1 MLNVVGNI
9 MQSADILSTIAELAV
24 ALAVF
29 SAIVVMLN
37 SNPIRQWDDTDRL
50 NLRLLIQVSAFTI
63 FFALLPSILV
73 VSLNESE
80 VWKYGLWAYGL
91 LHILDVSSFLFKMT
105 KETPNVFRNAAV
117 AGVLIAVTQLV
128 IAWAGSS
135 AAQETMYLGTLL
147 WHLCITFMAFI
158 LLLYGVR
165 KTR

>member
-1 MLNVVGNI
+1 
-9 MQSADILSTIAELAV
+9 MQSTDILSTIAEIAV
-24 ALAVF
+24 ALAGF

-37 SNPIRQWDDTDRL
+37 SKPIREWDDTDRL

-63 FFALLPSILV
+63 FFALLPSILIA
-73 VSLNESE
+73 SLKEPE

-105 KETPNVFRNAAV
+105 NDTPTIFRNAAV
-117 AGVLIAVTQLV
+117 SGTVIAVTQLV
-128 IAWAGSS
+128 IAWAGST
-135 AAQETMYLGTLL
+135 AAKETMYLGTLL

>member
-1 MLNVVGNI
+1 
-9 MQSADILSTIAELAV
+9 MQSTDILSTIAEIAV
-24 ALAVF
+24 ALAGF

-37 SNPIRQWDDTDRL
+37 SKPIREWDDTDRL

-73 VSLNESE
+73 VSLEEPE

-105 KETPNVFRNAAV
+105 SETPNVFRNAAV
-117 AGVLIAVTQLV
+117 AGTVIAVTQLV
-128 IAWAGSS
+128 IAWAGSN
-135 AAQETMYLGTLL
+135 AAKETMYLGTLL

-158 LLLYGVR
+158 LLLYGMR
-165 KTR
+165 KAR